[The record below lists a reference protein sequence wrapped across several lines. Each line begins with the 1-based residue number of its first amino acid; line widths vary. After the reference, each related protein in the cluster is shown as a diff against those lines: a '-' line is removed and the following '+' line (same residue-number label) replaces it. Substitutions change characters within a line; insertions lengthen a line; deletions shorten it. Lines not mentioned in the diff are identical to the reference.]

1 MPEADNRISLQ
12 KLEVFC
18 KVVELGGVRR
28 AAEDLFISQPV
39 VSAHLRSLQERI
51 GAELFER
58 DGRGIAL
65 TQAGREVHIWASDV
79 LRGRRQLATSLQ
91 NLSTGM
97 SGTVTVA
104 TSMSVG
110 TYLLSPLLIDFRRR
124 HPDAHL
130 TLTISGVEAALTA
143 AVTSQVDFCVL
154 ATDAVLDS
162 NSFDAELLAEPRF
175 SLVASPGSQL
185 VGDTVQ
191 PHELNGMPFVCPPHG
206 VAIRSSQDTAL
217 ASIGVTDRRVQI
229 ELGNADTIKQAVQ
242 ADLGLALLWRA
253 SVAGELAAGTLREV
267 TIEGHVLRDKLYL
280 VRRRN
285 LRSSPLQERL
295 LAEIR
300 SGVTVRLK
308 EFEGSGAVQA
318 VSPG

>member
-1 MPEADNRISLQ
+1 MHVTDNRISLQ

-18 KVVELGGVRR
+18 KVVELGGVQR

-51 GAELFER
+51 GAQLFER

-65 TQAGREVHIWASDV
+65 TEAGREVHVWAADV
-79 LRGRRQLATSLQ
+79 LRGRLQLAASLE
-91 NLSTGM
+91 NLSSGVA
-97 SGTVTVA
+97 GTVTIA

-124 HPDAHL
+124 HRRAQL

-143 AVTSQVDFCVL
+143 VVTSQVDFCVL
-154 ATDAVLDS
+154 ATDAMLDS
-162 NSFDAELLAEPRF
+162 ESFEAELLAEPRF
-175 SLVASPGSQL
+175 SLVTGSASQL
-185 VGDTVQ
+185 VGESVQ
-191 PHELNGMPFVCPPHG
+191 PDALNGMPFVCAPRG
-206 VAIRSSQDTAL
+206 VAIRGSQDAAL

-229 ELGNADTIKQAVQ
+229 EMGNADTIKQAVA
-242 ADLGLALLWRA
+242 ADLGLALLWRS
-253 SVAGELAAGTLREV
+253 SVDRELSEGTLREV
-267 TIEGHVLRDKLYL
+267 KIEGHTLRDKLYL

-285 LRSSPLQERL
+285 HRSTALQDRL

-300 SGVTVRLK
+300 SGVTAQLAA
-308 EFEGSGAVQA
+308 FEEPLGNPPV
-318 VSPG
+318 